1 MIDLLF
7 MVTLGLAVW
16 KGYRKGLV
24 VALFSLLAF
33 IIGLAAAIK
42 LSAVAVVY
50 LKAHTTIQA
59 SWLPVIAFL
68 AVFISVVVI
77 INLGARL
84 IESSLEMVQLGWA
97 NKIGGILFY
106 VLLYCLLFSVFLFY
120 AEKIGL
126 FREAATS
133 SSVVY
138 PVIRPWAPLL
148 IHGLSQF
155 LPFLQDSF
163 HELEDFFAGVSDK
176 IPAAVPA
183 KAF

>member
-7 MVTLGLAVW
+7 TVTMGLAIW

-24 VALFSLLAF
+24 VAFFSLLAF
-33 IIGLAAAIK
+33 IVGLAAAIK
-42 LSAVAVVY
+42 LSAVAAVY
-50 LKAHTTIQA
+50 LKEHTSIQA
-59 SWLPVIAFL
+59 TWLPVIAFL

-84 IESSLEMVQLGWA
+84 LESSLEMVQLGWA

-106 VLLYCLLFSVFLFY
+106 ALLYCLLFSVFLFY

-126 FREAATS
+126 FREAAIS
-133 SSVVY
+133 SSIVY
-138 PVIRPWAPLL
+138 PVIRPWAPGL
-148 IHGLSQF
+148 IQGISHF
-155 LPFLQDSF
+155 IPFLQNSF
-163 HELEDFFAGVSDK
+163 QELEDFFGRVSDK

-183 KAF
+183 KSF